1 MKKYYTC
8 SVLGDILIQLLLS
21 DEVSIPS
28 SQQALACLRV
38 CQMLSNGYRAIYLFR
53 YDTSRQI
60 VYIQA
65 GTEAQNDEIEIE
77 IPDNGLWRFIS

>member
-1 MKKYYTC
+1 M
-8 SVLGDILIQLLLS
+8 SS
-21 DEVSIPS
+21 PS

-38 CQMLSNGYRAIYLFR
+38 CQMLSNSYRAIFLFR
-53 YDTSRQI
+53 YDTTRQV

-77 IPDNGLWRFIS
+77 IPNNGFWRFIP